1 MVYKNKIIS
10 FCVLFLSIGGLCAQE
25 NTVAAGGEATGSGG
39 SASYSTGQIVYT
51 EKTGTGGSESQGI
64 QQPFEILVTTGVD
77 EKSIDLVMNAYPN
90 PTTDY
95 LTLKIESEEF
105 KSMSYQL
112 IDMQG
117 KIIESEKLTTNTTSI
132 KMEGLPKST
141 YIVNVIDNNKSIK
154 TFNIIKK

>member
-1 MVYKNKIIS
+1 MKQKKITVCAAFLLLGGMVS
-10 FCVLFLSIGGLCAQE
+10 AQG
-25 NTVAAGGEATGSGG
+25 NTVATGGEATGSGG
-39 SASYSTGQIVYT
+39 TTSYTTGQVVYT
-51 EKTGTGGSESQGI
+51 KNTGTNGSVAQGV
-64 QQPFEILVTTGVD
+64 QQPYEISVTTGV
-77 EKSIDLVMNAYPN
+77 EETSINLEMIVFPN

-117 KIIESEKLTTNTTSI
+117 KIIDSKKVTTQSSTI

-141 YIVNVIDNNKSIK
+141 YIVNVMEKNKSIK

>member
-1 MVYKNKIIS
+1 MINKKITLCATFLLFGGIIS
-10 FCVLFLSIGGLCAQE
+10 AQE

-39 SASYSTGQIVYT
+39 SASYTVGQVVYT
-51 EKTGTGGSESQGI
+51 TNTGTNGSTTQGV
-64 QQPFEILVTTGVD
+64 QQPYEITATTGVD
-77 EKSIDLVMNAYPN
+77 ETSINLEMIVYPN

-95 LTLKIESEEF
+95 LTLKIQSEEF

-141 YIVNVIDNNKSIK
+141 YIVNIIENNKPIK